1 MATLTARHRFVCTE
15 CGETSAKWLGRCPG
29 CDSWDSLREVVE
41 KDPRAA
47 GVAPVVG
54 RRFADLAAD
63 TAAGKRVVSGL
74 AGVDTVLGGG
84 VVPGSSVLLAGEPGI
99 GKSTLLLQ
107 LASRLGDAGART
119 LYVSAEESPQQVR
132 MRAERLGAADTPLL
146 VAGESEIE
154 PLLATLAGDAPAV
167 LLVDSIQAVRSAD
180 LPGPPGSIA
189 QVRFCAERLI
199 HACKRHEVSLFLVGH
214 VTKEGDI
221 AGPKSL
227 EHLVDVV
234 LTFDGERETQF
245 RLLRAAKNRFGST
258 GEVALFEMREAG
270 LVLVSD
276 PSRILLTR
284 QHGQA
289 PGSVVLPSLQGTRPL
304 LVEIQALVNPSPLPT
319 PRRMS
324 VGLDGNRVA
333 LLTAVLE
340 RFAGLR
346 LADKDLFLNVVG
358 GLAPREPA
366 ADLAVATA
374 ILSAARDRPAPADAV
389 YFGEVGLLGEVRPVG
404 HTASRL
410 RAAQALGFRAAVAP
424 ETEAAD
430 VPNGIRLL
438 RVRKIADLVRI
449 FDLPGR

>member
-1 MATLTARHRFVCTE
+1 MSTLTARHRFVCTE
-15 CGETSAKWLGRCPG
+15 CGETSAKWLGRCPA
-29 CDSWDSLREVVE
+29 CDSWDSYREVAE

-47 GVAPVVG
+47 GVEPVVG
-54 RRFADLAAD
+54 RRFAELAAD
-63 TAAGKRVVSGL
+63 AETGDRLVSGL
-74 AGVDTVLGGG
+74 EGVDAVLGGG
-84 VVPGSSVLLAGEPGI
+84 TVPGASVLLAGEPGI

-107 LASRLGDAGART
+107 IAGRLAGADARV
-119 LYVSAEESPQQVR
+119 LYVSAEESPRQVR
-132 MRAERLGAADTPLL
+132 MRAERLKAADTPLL

-154 PLLATLAGDAPAV
+154 PLLATLAGEQPPSV
-167 LLVDSIQAVRSAD
+167 LLVDSIQAVRSAE
-180 LPGPPGSIA
+180 LPGPPGSVA
-189 QVRFCAERLI
+189 QVRFCAERLV
-199 HACKRHEVSLFLVGH
+199 HACKRHGVSLFLVGH

-258 GEVALFEMREAG
+258 GEVTLFEMREAG
-270 LVLVSD
+270 LVPVSD

-346 LADKDLFLNVVG
+346 LAEKDLFLNVVG
-358 GLAPREPA
+358 GLTPREPA

-374 ILSAARDRPAPADAV
+374 ILSASRDRPAPADAV

-404 HTASRL
+404 HTAARL

-424 ETEAAD
+424 ETD
-430 VPNGIRLL
+430 PGDIPHGIRLL
-438 RVRKIADLVRI
+438 RVRSIADLVRI
-449 FDLPGR
+449 LSL